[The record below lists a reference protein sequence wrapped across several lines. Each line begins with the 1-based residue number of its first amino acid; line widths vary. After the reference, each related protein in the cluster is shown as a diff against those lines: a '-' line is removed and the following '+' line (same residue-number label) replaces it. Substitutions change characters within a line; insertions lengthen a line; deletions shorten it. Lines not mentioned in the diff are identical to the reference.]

1 MLTYITAN
9 SKLVDNIFTTG
20 TGVVV
25 VLGTEATS
33 FNSNLLFKLDTWLFE
48 SVNTI

>member
-33 FNSNLLFKLDTWLFE
+33 FNSNFKLDTWIFE
-48 SVNTI
+48 SVNTIL